1 MDAPLVLVSFE
12 EPPLVAGPPAGVSLR
27 VPLSPPLI
35 MSASWLRFLPSAS
48 REAVAKSDPVW
59 FMVRMPGILRRPPSR
74 DPGAPSAHPLY
85 ALLAFT

>member
-1 MDAPLVLVSFE
+1 
-12 EPPLVAGPPAGVSLR
+12 
-27 VPLSPPLI
+27 